1 MLALDAL
8 QEKLAEEQ
16 RQHNAEVALLEEKI
30 SQLEKASWIDT
41 DLRPNYTWKNKQTKK
56 KYFLPLLKI
65 LAAIKM
71 TESQNLETLWFD
83 TLTSWP
89 TNDAVQQFYHL

>member
-30 SQLEKASWIDT
+30 SQLEKAS
-41 DLRPNYTWKNKQTKK
+41 
-56 KYFLPLLKI
+56 
-65 LAAIKM
+65 
-71 TESQNLETLWFD
+71 
-83 TLTSWP
+83 
-89 TNDAVQQFYHL
+89 